1 MNIGIDLLW
10 VKPGKS
16 GGIESYIRNLI
27 DGFLIYG
34 KDDYKYI
41 LFVSKDNVS
50 TFEKY
55 TKNKAFKLEICN
67 VFSENVGRR
76 ILWENFNLNRRCIN
90 LNINILFI
98 PVYSKPLL
106 NHRKIKYITTI
117 HDIQAMHYPQ
127 YFSTMKVLWLK
138 FAWKRCCKTSHKI
151 IAISNFV
158 KQDIIDTFKIQ
169 EKKIQ
174 VIYNPIVKNN
184 TNGNFKDIEE
194 TFKINKKNY
203 YYTVAQLLPH
213 KNLET
218 LLYVIKEIKEKEI
231 NVPNTLVISGV
242 GGKDEGRLRLII
254 EELNLSNNIIITG
267 FVTNEERDLLY
278 KNAAVFLFPSIF
290 EGFGMPPIEAMQL
303 GVPVLTTKCSSIPEV
318 TEGKANYVEDPFAVA
333 QWVKK
338 IREIVKEGDSTNYS
352 FQNYYLENVTKEY
365 LQCFHEVSSYD

>member
-1 MNIGIDLLW
+1 
-10 VKPGKS
+10 
-16 GGIESYIRNLI
+16 
-27 DGFLIYG
+27 
-34 KDDYKYI
+34 
-41 LFVSKDNVS
+41 
-50 TFEKY
+50 
-55 TKNKAFKLEICN
+55 
-67 VFSENVGRR
+67 
-76 ILWENFNLNRRCIN
+76 
-90 LNINILFI
+90 
-98 PVYSKPLL
+98 
-106 NHRKIKYITTI
+106 
-117 HDIQAMHYPQ
+117 MHYPQ
-127 YFSTMKVLWLK
+127 YFSAMKVLWLK

-184 TNGNFKDIEE
+184 TNGNFRDIEE

-352 FQNYYLENVTKEY
+352 FQNYYLENVTKKY

>member
-1 MNIGIDLLW
+1 
-10 VKPGKS
+10 
-16 GGIESYIRNLI
+16 
-27 DGFLIYG
+27 
-34 KDDYKYI
+34 
-41 LFVSKDNVS
+41 
-50 TFEKY
+50 
-55 TKNKAFKLEICN
+55 
-67 VFSENVGRR
+67 
-76 ILWENFNLNRRCIN
+76 RRCIN

-127 YFSTMKVLWLK
+127 YFSAMKVLWLK

-184 TNGNFKDIEE
+184 TNGNFRDIEE

-352 FQNYYLENVTKEY
+352 FQNYYLENVTKKY